1 MVIVK
6 ILLNNFT
13 RLRTR
18 QSWLKLLETAVNS
31 LVKMN
36 GLRTRLTSTLSGLPC
51 LGSYAWTLQVIATQ
65 PENIDELKKVL
76 QLIWD
81 QLPQDSI
88 KKATLGLCESWWWT
102 LRTYAKMNY
111 LSDFGICNNS
121 QCFVTMK
128 ITTCCW
134 LFRLELKI
142 RHRVFIYS
150 HNFGEN
156 WNNFVK
162 KNQNCSRI
170 SPIYTKKFWCTNLT
184 LLSSCILSGGVF

>member
-1 MVIVK
+1 VVIVK

-88 KKATLGLCESWWWT
+88 KKATLGLCESWW
-102 LRTYAKMNY
+102 
-111 LSDFGICNNS
+111 
-121 QCFVTMK
+121 
-128 ITTCCW
+128 
-134 LFRLELKI
+134 
-142 RHRVFIYS
+142 
-150 HNFGEN
+150 
-156 WNNFVK
+156 
-162 KNQNCSRI
+162 
-170 SPIYTKKFWCTNLT
+170 
-184 LLSSCILSGGVF
+184 